1 MKITLGLVQLSYQ
14 HNYQDNMENIITQIR
29 GAEALGANL
38 VLLPELHN
46 SHYFCQTA
54 DPENLNLAETIPG
67 PSTQIF
73 SQLAKELKIVLVA
86 SLYEKSTN
94 GVYYNTAVVFE
105 TDGEIAGIYRKMH
118 IPDDP
123 GYYEKYY
130 FTPSNLGFTPIQT
143 SLGKL
148 GILICWDQWFPEAAR
163 CMALAGADILLY
175 PTAIG
180 FSPEDTEEE
189 KLKQL
194 DAWMTVQRSHAV
206 ANSIPVAACNR
217 TGFEPDPS
225 KHTQGIDFWGSS
237 FITGHQGEFL
247 EIAATGSETILT
259 TEIDLKNRDS
269 VQRVWPYFR
278 DRRIDAYDK
287 ITTRS

>member
-1 MKITLGLVQLSYQ
+1 MNFNLGLVQLSYKGN
-14 HNYQDNMENIITQIR
+14 HQDNLNNIITQVR
-29 GAEALGANL
+29 GAKALGANL

-67 PSTQIF
+67 PSTKIF
-73 SQLAKELKIVLVA
+73 SELAKELEVVLVT
-86 SLYEKSTN
+86 SLYEKANN

-105 TDGEIAGIYRKMH
+105 SNGDIAGTYRKMH

-130 FTPSNLGFTPIQT
+130 FTPGNLGFNPIQT

-148 GILICWDQWFPEAAR
+148 GILVCWDQWFPEAAR
-163 CMALAGADILLY
+163 CMVLAGADILLY

-180 FSPEDTEEE
+180 FAPEDDEKT

-194 DAWMTVQRSHAV
+194 DAWVTVQRAHAV
-206 ANSIPVAACNR
+206 ANSVPVAACNR
-217 TGFEPDPS
+217 TGLELDPS
-225 KHTQGIDFWGSS
+225 KQTNGTDFWGSS
-237 FITGHQGEFL
+237 FITGHQGEL
-247 EIAATGSETILT
+247 LKIAATDSETILIA
-259 TEIDLKNRDS
+259 EIDLKQRDA
-269 VQRVWPYFR
+269 VQRIWPYFR

-287 ITTRS
+287 IPTRD

>member
-1 MKITLGLVQLSYQ
+1 MKVNLAVIQLSYKNN
-14 HNYQDNMENIITQIR
+14 HQDNMANMINQIR
-29 GAEALGANL
+29 GAKTLGANL

-67 PSTQIF
+67 PSTKVF
-73 SQLAKELKIVLVA
+73 SELAKELEIVLVT
-86 SLYEKSTN
+86 SLYEKAGN
-94 GVYYNTAVVFE
+94 GVYYNTSVVFE

-130 FTPSNLGFTPIQT
+130 FTPSNLGFNPIQT

-180 FSPEDTEEE
+180 FAPEDTEEE

-206 ANSIPVAACNR
+206 ANSLPVAACNR
-217 TGFEPDPS
+217 TGFEADPS
-225 KHTQGIDFWGSS
+225 NQTQGIDFWGSS

-247 EIAATGSETILT
+247 EIASTGAETILI
-259 TEIDLKNRDS
+259 TEIDLQNRDS

-278 DRRIDAYDK
+278 DRRVDAYDR
-287 ITTRS
+287 IGNR